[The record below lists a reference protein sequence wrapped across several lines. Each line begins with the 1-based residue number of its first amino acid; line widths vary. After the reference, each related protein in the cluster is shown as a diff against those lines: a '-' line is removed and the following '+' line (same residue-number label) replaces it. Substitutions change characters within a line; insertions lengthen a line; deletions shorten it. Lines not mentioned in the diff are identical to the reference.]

1 MKCPVAMFMGFHTR
15 GRARP
20 TWLLQHLAV
29 LSVCVLPLLGQSNN
43 GELRLKVSDPSGLG
57 VKSTV
62 ELVSEVNEYRS
73 VFSTDDAGTLVAKRL
88 PYGIY
93 RVQIQRAG
101 FAPVSQ
107 SLDVHS
113 AEPIQLAIKL
123 SLAPVSTS
131 VTVKDADTLI
141 DPYRAGSE
149 NQIGAGTIENRPA
162 SLPGRSLQDLVNS
175 QPGWLYEGN
184 AVLHPRGSEYQTQFV
199 IDGVPLTDNR
209 SPSFGPEIEADDV
222 DSMDIYTAG
231 IPAEFGRKMGGV
243 VEVNTLRDAQ
253 AGFHGQA
260 TLSGGSFDTAGAFA
274 RAQYV
279 WGKNTLGASAD
290 GDMTSHYLNPVVP
303 ENYTNNGTTGDFSLG
318 YERGITDK
326 DRLNLS
332 VRHELSRYQ
341 IPNEQIQ
348 QTAGQRQDGDNF
360 ETMGIISYQHLFS
373 SDVVGNLRG
382 MVRNN
387 SDDLTSNELATPVI
401 AFLHNDFKEGYFN
414 GSISAHHGRHEWKAG
429 VESDAIFLQENFN
442 DVISDPTRFDTGTPT
457 TFAFTGKR
465 PDLEQA
471 AFLEDTIRLG
481 KWTVDAGLRWDH
493 YQLILNQNAV
503 SPRLSAS
510 RYFPS
515 ASLVVHASYDRVFQ
529 TPSSENILL
538 SSSPAVQSLNP
549 NVLRLPV
556 EPSHGDYYEV
566 GLTKRFLGKLRF
578 DANYFRRYVNN
589 VADDDQL
596 LSTAV
601 SFPIAFDRAVI
612 YGAEGK
618 VELPVWGHFS
628 GFLSYSYILG
638 NVWFPVTGGLF
649 LGDDAVSATTQLS
662 GHLPDSQDQRNTLRA
677 RFRYELSSRVWVAV
691 GGEYGSGLP
700 FDFNGTYADA
710 LAQYGPQVVNRVNFD
725 TGRVKPSLSMDVSI
739 GADLFKKERYTT
751 RLQAD
756 VQNLNNRLNVID
768 FNGLFSGN
776 AIGPPRSYSMRL
788 STSF

>member
-1 MKCPVAMFMGFHTR
+1 MVMGFQLI
-15 GRARP
+15 GRVRP
-20 TWLLQHLAV
+20 TWWLKYLAA
-29 LSVCVLPLLGQSNN
+29 LCACALPLFCQSNN
-43 GELRLKVSDPSGLG
+43 GELRLKVTDPSGLG
-57 VKSTV
+57 VRSTV
-62 ELVSEVNEYRS
+62 ELVSEANQYRS
-73 VFSTDDAGTLVAKRL
+73 VSTTDAGGSLVAKRL

-93 RVQIQRAG
+93 RVEIQRAG

-107 SLDVHS
+107 SLEVHS
-113 AEPIQLAIKL
+113 AVPIELAVKF

-131 VTVKDADTLI
+131 VTVKDADTLL
-141 DPYRAGSE
+141 DPYQSGSKSQIGSE
-149 NQIGAGTIENRPA
+149 TIENRPA

-199 IDGVPLTDNR
+199 IDGIPLTDNR

-243 VEVNTLRDAQ
+243 VEVNTLRDTQ

-260 TLSGGSFDTAGAFA
+260 VLSGGSFDTASAFA
-274 RAQYV
+274 RGQYV
-279 WGKNTLGASAD
+279 WGKNTVGASAD
-290 GDMTSHYLNPVVP
+290 GSMTSHYLNPVVP
-303 ENYTNNGTTGDFSLG
+303 ENYTNNGTSGDFSLA
-318 YERGITDK
+318 YEREISDQ
-326 DRLNLS
+326 DRLNFS

-348 QTAGQRQDGDNF
+348 QSAGQREDGDNF
-360 ETMGIISYQHLFS
+360 ETMGIVSYQHLFS

-382 MVRNN
+382 MVRDN
-387 SDDLTSNELATPVI
+387 SGDLSSNQFSTPVI
-401 AFLHNDFKEGYFN
+401 ALLHNDFKDGYFN
-414 GSISAHHGRHEWKAG
+414 GSISVHHGRHEWKAG
-429 VESDAIFLQENFN
+429 IESDAMFLHEHFH
-442 DVISDPTRFDTGTPT
+442 DAITDPTRFDAGTPT
-457 TFAFTGKR
+457 TFGFTGNR

-471 AFLEDTIRLG
+471 AFVEDTIRLG
-481 KWTVDAGLRWDH
+481 KWTVGAGLRWDH
-493 YQLILNQNAV
+493 YQLLVNQNSV
-503 SPRLSAS
+503 SPRLAVS
-510 RYFPS
+510 RYFSS
-515 ASLVVHASYDRVFQ
+515 ANLVLHASYDRVFQ

-556 EPSHGDYYEV
+556 KPSHGDYYEV
-566 GLTKRFLGKLRF
+566 GLTKGFLGKLRF

-596 LSTAV
+596 LDTAV

-612 YGAEGK
+612 YGAEAK
-618 VELPVWGHFS
+618 VELPVWGRFS
-628 GFLSYSYILG
+628 GFLSYSYMLG
-638 NVWFPVTGGLF
+638 NTWFPVTGGLF
-649 LGDDAVSATTQLS
+649 LGDDAISATTQLS
-662 GHLPDSQDQRNTLRA
+662 GHIPDSQDQRNTVRV
-677 RFRYELSSRVWVAV
+677 RFRYEFSSRIWVAA

-710 LAQYGPQVVNRVNFD
+710 LAQYGQQVVNRVDFAD
-725 TGRVKPSLSMDVSI
+725 GRVRPGLSIDTSL
-739 GADLFKKERYTT
+739 GAELFKTERYTV

-776 AIGPPRSYSMRL
+776 AIGPPRSYYLRL
-788 STSF
+788 STTF